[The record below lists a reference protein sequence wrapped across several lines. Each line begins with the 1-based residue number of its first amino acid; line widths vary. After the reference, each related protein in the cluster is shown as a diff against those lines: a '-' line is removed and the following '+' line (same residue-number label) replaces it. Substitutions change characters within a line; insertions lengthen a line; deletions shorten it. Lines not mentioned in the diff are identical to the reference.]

1 MKKYLY
7 LFLISIFFPMVLWAQ
22 NPQGA
27 IPSLPNKKG
36 TSTSVAPGAPRSK
49 PNAPVVLPAEET
61 GGDDPEGEVLIKIK
75 ASPKSGL
82 LKGSQT
88 PSYNVDLKSTYK
100 VKQDGKLTVM
110 VTTDMGEK
118 VTEKF
123 YNVKLGKEGSRSI
136 DVDLPRQQPGFYQVR
151 FMLNL
156 SFYDDTLKRIYGV
169 EPERITAQ
177 TNKPGDFDTFW
188 DNSKTVLSKIEP
200 QYKVTRQADQST
212 KDKDVYLVEMR
223 SWGNAVIR
231 GWLTIPVK
239 RSKKIPVK
247 YRLPGYVITM
257 KPTLDDDEF
266 AVFNLNVRGNG
277 NSKDALKYNGEYNLY
292 HINSRDEYI
301 YRAVYMDCVRGMD
314 FITAYADYFG
324 FDEDKVAVVGG
335 SQGGA
340 LALVLAGLDNRA
352 KLVTAELPLYSD
364 IRDAI
369 KIGTALYPEKK
380 SPVWML
386 GDYVRKTPSFNE
398 KRLFALWDYYD
409 PINFAPAVKCPV
421 LLAVSL
427 LDELCPPRASFAM
440 YNQLASK
447 KKETWVSPNLTHEV
461 DDSYYQFQYYWIKE
475 TFVLP

>member
-1 MKKYLY
+1 MKKYFY
-7 LFLISIFFPMVLWAQ
+7 LLLLSLFFPLVLWAQ
-22 NPQGA
+22 NPQNA
-27 IPSLPNKKG
+27 IPSLPNKKPA
-36 TSTSVAPGAPRSK
+36 VPARAPAVGK
-49 PNAPVVLPAEET
+49 QKNEPVELPATEKDAE
-61 GGDDPEGEVLIKIK
+61 DPEGEITVKIK

-82 LKGSQT
+82 LKPSQT
-88 PSYNVDLKSTYK
+88 PGYSVDLKSTYK

-110 VTTDMGEK
+110 VTTDLGEK

-123 YNVKLGKEGSRSI
+123 YNIKLGKEGSKSI

-156 SFYDDTLKRIYGV
+156 SYYDDTLKRIYGV
-169 EPERITAQ
+169 DPEKIMPTAV
-177 TNKPGDFDTFW
+177 NKPGDFDTFW
-188 DNSKTVLSKIEP
+188 DNTKAVLAKIEP
-200 QYKVTRQADQST
+200 QYKVTRQADAST
-212 KDKDVYLVEMR
+212 KEKDVYLVEMH

-239 RSKKIPVK
+239 RSKKMPVK

-340 LALVLAGLDNRA
+340 LAIALAGLDTRA

-364 IRDAI
+364 IRDAL
-369 KIGTALYPEKK
+369 KIGTTLYPEKK

-409 PINFAPAVKCPV
+409 PINFAPAVRCPV
-421 LLAVSL
+421 LLAISL
-427 LDELCPPRASFAM
+427 LDELCPPRASYAM
-440 YNQLASK
+440 YNKLASK
-447 KKETWVSPNLTHEV
+447 KKETWVSPDLTHEV